1 MKTSNKI
8 LLSAFLATL
17 LIIVSVHIALYA
29 KYKNGDYALITDD
42 MWPTNMVT
50 YSLSD
55 IKYVSVDNVEN
66 VTINAADSSKLQYDK
81 PGEDDENTLT
91 VTKKDDTLFVLG
103 KSVNNNNNNG
113 RWYRRTNLSLAGPLP
128 VKIINSQLQVQ
139 SAKTTIPISMDITL
153 DKSFME
159 VNNRQS
165 STSNFSTLKIDA
177 TNGSRISLFKVNAHL
192 LDVRLRNSFLEEN
205 TLSADSIN
213 VMTDLA
219 SKIQLSGKNFLKAK
233 ILTYE

>member
-55 IKYVSVDNVEN
+55 INYVSVDNVEN

-91 VTKKDDTLFVLG
+91 VTKKHDTLFILG
-103 KSVNNNNNNG
+103 KSVNNNNG

-139 SAKTTIPISMDITL
+139 GAKTSMPISMDITL

-165 STSNFSTLKIDA
+165 TTTNFSTLKIDA
-177 TNGSRISLFKVNAHL
+177 TNGSRISLFNVNAHL
-192 LDVRLRNSFLEEN
+192 LEVRLGNSFLEEN
-205 TLSADSIN
+205 TLSADSIK

-219 SKIQLSGKNFLKAK
+219 SKIQLSGKNFAKAK
-233 ILTYE
+233 ILSYE

>member
-91 VTKKDDTLFVLG
+91 VTKK
-103 KSVNNNNNNG
+103 G
-113 RWYRRTNLSLAGPLP
+113 RYFICTR
-128 VKIINSQLQVQ
+128 
-139 SAKTTIPISMDITL
+139 
-153 DKSFME
+153 
-159 VNNRQS
+159 
-165 STSNFSTLKIDA
+165 
-177 TNGSRISLFKVNAHL
+177 
-192 LDVRLRNSFLEEN
+192 
-205 TLSADSIN
+205 
-213 VMTDLA
+213 
-219 SKIQLSGKNFLKAK
+219 
-233 ILTYE
+233 